1 MGVQTHVNGSEQYS
15 ENMVTRTSRTYSSFV
30 SSVAVTSMKMSLVSS
45 EILVPFELIC
55 SKGVSDE
62 ARIGASQHAYDRRHA
77 KNLTGARVDDG
88 VHGRVLDDVQELA
101 EVLVLLRRHH
111 SSQQPGASLGANSR

>member
-1 MGVQTHVNGSEQYS
+1 
-15 ENMVTRTSRTYSSFV
+15 
-30 SSVAVTSMKMSLVSS
+30 MKMSLVSS

-77 KNLTGARVDDG
+77 KNLAGARVDDG

-101 EVLVLLRRHH
+101 EVLVLL
-111 SSQQPGASLGANSR
+111 PGITRVNNLAASLGANSR